1 MIILSKEIVEKVEND
16 LNSIIHINKN
26 KIFPKSITYSEFINL
41 LSTHG
46 LSEVANYYGFPMES
60 SSVLFAIDSEED
72 LQIILSY
79 WLVRYGDSVEVDVSD
94 LIEKMHEEYMTQLF
108 PMEDPIKACIL
119 GKKYITSEDYR
130 ELSVDDRNALKKE
143 IEDDENILMI
153 SDHIFL
159 LTNKT

>member
-1 MIILSKEIVEKVEND
+1 MITLSKEIAEKVEND
-16 LNSIIHINKN
+16 LNSIMHTNKN
-26 KIFPKSITYSEFINL
+26 KIFPKSITYPEFINL
-41 LSTHG
+41 LGTHG

-108 PMEDPIKACIL
+108 PMEDPIKSCIL

-143 IEDDENILMI
+143 IEGDENILMI
-153 SDHIFL
+153 SDHIFFI
-159 LTNKT
+159 ND